1 MRRTKVSIPWE
12 AGLHL
17 RPAATIVKM
26 TRQFR
31 SRVQLRLGD
40 KIADAGNILTIVM
53 LAASFGT
60 ALDVEASG
68 PDEQEAI
75 AAVVSIFEMVDMD
88 QAVDSS
94 EADEGPEEVR

>member
-12 AGLHL
+12 EGLHL

-31 SRVQLRLGD
+31 SQIQLRLGE

-68 PDEQEAI
+68 PDEQEAM
-75 AAVVSIFEMVDMD
+75 AAVVSVFESVDLD
-88 QAVDSS
+88 QVA
-94 EADEGPEEVR
+94 ETTPDEESTEERR